1 MTTLIPAINS
11 VLSRMTPGE
20 KRFAYRLEQFLEDD
34 YLCWYDVPVGP
45 KGLHPDF
52 IVLHPRRGILILEV
66 KDWTQDTVRKMDKS
80 TADILTSQGLKTE
93 SNPLEQ
99 ARQYCHAVVKC
110 LERDPQLVYP
120 PEHAYKG
127 RLIMPFGHGVVL
139 SNITRAQFDRE
150 PDFAEVIPPHR
161 VICKDEMTESV
172 DVEAFQTRLW
182 NMFTVRFNHVLSL
195 PQIDRVRWH
204 LFPEIRIAQGSLF
217 ESDNDTDA
225 ESAQSMLPNLLR
237 VMDIQ
242 QEQLARSLGDGH
254 RVIHGVAGAGKTL
267 ILVYRC
273 LYLARIMERP
283 ILVLCYNRPLAA
295 RLQQLIEEKGIQAKV
310 QVENFHRWCRQQ
322 LVTYHEPLP
331 ANGENYSELLVQQL
345 IQAVDAGRIPAG
357 QYGAVMLDEGH
368 DFQPEWL
375 KLAVQMVDPATNA
388 LLVLYDDAQS
398 IYARA
403 ANKFS
408 FASVGIQARGRTTIL
423 KLNYRNTH
431 QVIKVATAFAQELLT
446 EADAEEDG
454 IPLLAPTSAG
464 RSGAAPL
471 LLELPGFGAEARYI
485 AQRLKELQNKGRAW
499 KDMAVIYRSGYM
511 GDRLM
516 QTLRAADIPFASLT
530 HARDEQN
537 GAIDSVKLVT
547 MHSSKGLEF
556 PVVFV
561 AGLGYM
567 PGRERD
573 EKEEARLL
581 YVAMTRAMDE
591 LILTGHQH
599 SLFIAKMREA
609 IGAS

>member
-1 MTTLIPAINS
+1 MATLIPAINS
-11 VLSRMTPGE
+11 CLSRMTTGE
-20 KRFAYRLEQFLEDD
+20 RRFANRLEQLLEED

-52 IVLHPRRGILILEV
+52 IILHPRRGVLILEV
-66 KDWTQDTVRKMDKS
+66 KDWRLDTLHGMDKA
-80 TADILTSQGLKTE
+80 TATIHTSQGLKRE

-120 PEHAYKG
+120 PEHAFKG
-127 RLIMPFGHGVVL
+127 KLIMPFGYGVVL
-139 SNITRAQFDRE
+139 SNITRAQFESTDLGE
-150 PDFAEVIPPHR
+150 TIPAHR
-161 VICKDEMTESV
+161 LVCKDEMLESV
-172 DVEAFQTRLW
+172 DIEAFQTRLW
-182 NMFTVRFNHVLSL
+182 NMFTVRFNHALSL

-217 ESDNDTDA
+217 DTEDDSGSVSA
-225 ESAQSMLPNLLR
+225 ESLLPDLLR
-237 VMDIQ
+237 VMDLQ
-242 QEQLARSLGDGH
+242 QEQLARSLGEGH

-273 LYLARIMERP
+273 LYLARVMERP

-295 RLQQLIEEKGIQAKV
+295 RLQQLIEEKGIQDKV

-322 LVTYHEPLP
+322 LVTYSEPLP

-403 ANKFS
+403 AKKFS

-431 QVIKVATAFAQELLT
+431 EVIKVATAFAQELLT

-464 RSGAAPL
+464 RRGAVPL
-471 LLELPGFGAEARYI
+471 LLDLPNFGAEVRYI
-485 AQRLKELQNKGRAW
+485 AQRLKELQDKGRAW
-499 KDMAVIYRSGYM
+499 KDMAVIYRSGFM
-511 GDRLM
+511 GERLA
-516 QTLRAADIPFASLT
+516 QTLHDAGIPYASLT
-530 HARDEQN
+530 HVRDEQET
-537 GAIDSVKLVT
+537 AADSVKLVT

-561 AGLGYM
+561 PGLGYL
-567 PGRERD
+567 PGKDRD

-591 LILTGHQH
+591 LTLTGHQT
-599 SLFIAKMREA
+599 SLFVTKMREA
-609 IGAS
+609 LTVF

>member
-1 MTTLIPAINS
+1 MTTIIPAINS
-11 VLSRMTPGE
+11 VLSRMTSGE
-20 KRFAYRLEQFLEDD
+20 KRFAYRLEHFLEDD

-66 KDWTQDTVRKMDKS
+66 KDWKLDSIQSIDKN
-80 TADILTSQGLKTE
+80 TATLLTTQGLKRE

-99 ARQYCHAVVKC
+99 ARQYCHTVVKC
-110 LERDPQLVYP
+110 LECDSQLVYP
-120 PEHAYKG
+120 QEHAFKG
-127 RLIMPFGHGVVL
+127 KLIMPFGHGVVL
-139 SNITRAQFDRE
+139 SNITRAQFDSD
-150 PDFAEVIPPHR
+150 PGFAEVIPSHR

-172 DVEAFQTRLW
+172 DIEGFQTRLW
-182 NMFTVRFNHVLSL
+182 NMFTVRFNHALSL

-204 LFPEIRIAQGSLF
+204 LFPEIRISQGSLF
-217 ESDNDTDA
+217 DSETEAES
-225 ESAQSMLPNLLR
+225 ESAQTLLPDLLR
-237 VMDIQ
+237 VMDLQ
-242 QEQLARSLGDGH
+242 QEQLARSLGEGH

-273 LYLARIMERP
+273 LYLARVMDRP

-295 RLQQLIEEKGIQAKV
+295 RLQQLIVEKGIQAKV

-322 LVTYHEPLP
+322 LLTYSEPLP
-331 ANGENYSELLVQQL
+331 ANGEHYSELLVQQL

-375 KLAVQMVDPATNA
+375 KLAVQMVDPASNA

-403 ANKFS
+403 ASKFS

-431 QVIKVATAFAQELLT
+431 EVIKVAAAFAQEVLT

-464 RSGAAPL
+464 RRGAVPL
-471 LLELPGFGAEARYI
+471 LLDLPNFGAEVRYI
-485 AQRLKELQNKGRAW
+485 AQRLLELQDKGRAW
-499 KDMAVIYRSGYM
+499 KDMAVIYRSGFM
-511 GDRLM
+511 GDRLA
-516 QTLRAADIPFASLT
+516 QTLGEAGIPCASLT
-530 HARDEQN
+530 HVRDEHE
-537 GAIDSVKLVT
+537 ISKDSVKLVT

-556 PVVFV
+556 PVVFIP
-561 AGLGYM
+561 GLGYM
-567 PGRERD
+567 PGRDRD
-573 EKEEARLL
+573 EKDEARLL

-591 LILTGHQH
+591 LVLSGHQQ
-599 SLFIAKMREA
+599 SFFMKKMRA
-609 IGAS
+609 ALTTP